1 MKFMMEAASFLSLPA
16 ERQARRPYRM
26 MLNFGKLCGRIS
38 DEEKTRIRKR
48 QRGRKTDMADII
60 EIDRF

>member
-1 MKFMMEAASFLSLPA
+1 MKFMMEQHLFLSLPA
-16 ERQARRPYRM
+16 DRQARRPDRI

-48 QRGRKTDMADII
+48 SEGERQIWQI
-60 EIDRF
+60 

>member
-1 MKFMMEAASFLSLPA
+1 MKFMMEQHSFLSLPA
-16 ERQARRPYRM
+16 DRQARQPDRI

-48 QRGRKTDMADII
+48 SEGERQIWQI
-60 EIDRF
+60 